1 MTNKKKNIAVNPS
14 WGGRFENA
22 VNKLTVSYTSSID
35 VDKRL
40 YEQDILGSLKYAL
53 ALKEAKVIKNID
65 YLKIS
70 KGLKAILMEIESGRF
85 QWKEELEDVHMNIE
99 DALKRK
105 AGNSAKKLHT
115 GRSRNDQVSTD
126 LRLFVLKSID
136 EMGELISNVQT
147 TILDKAKR
155 HYADL
160 MPGFTHLQVAQP
172 VTFGHHLMAWYEML
186 SRDFARLQDTKKR
199 TSIMP
204 LGSGALSGNR
214 YNIDR
219 QKLAK
224 RLNFDGISNNSIDA
238 VSDRDFSIELLSNI
252 SILGMHLSR
261 INEELILWSS
271 SQFNYVD
278 LPDEFCTGSSIM
290 PQKKN
295 PDVSE
300 LMRGGSARTISNL
313 MGLLTLMKGLPLAY
327 NRDMQED
334 KNFVFDSLDYS
345 KSSLELLSLIIKRM
359 IVNTKKMKED
369 CQLGHITATELADY
383 LVLKGLPFRKAHE
396 VVGKIVAFANKNHIQ
411 IFEVELGKLRKF
423 SKFISE
429 DVFTFIKPEE
439 AIKNKN
445 SIGGTSPKEV
455 LKQIRN
461 AEKRIALRK

>member
-1 MTNKKKNIAVNPS
+1 
-14 WGGRFENA
+14 
-22 VNKLTVSYTSSID
+22 
-35 VDKRL
+35 
-40 YEQDILGSLKYAL
+40 
-53 ALKEAKVIKNID
+53 
-65 YLKIS
+65 
-70 KGLKAILMEIESGRF
+70 
-85 QWKEELEDVHMNIE
+85 
-99 DALKRK
+99 
-105 AGNSAKKLHT
+105 
-115 GRSRNDQVSTD
+115 
-126 LRLFVLKSID
+126 
-136 EMGELISNVQT
+136 
-147 TILDKAKR
+147 
-155 HYADL
+155 
-160 MPGFTHLQVAQP
+160 
-172 VTFGHHLMAWYEML
+172 
-186 SRDFARLQDTKKR
+186 
-199 TSIMP
+199 MP

-252 SILGMHLSR
+252 SILGIHLSR
-261 INEELILWSS
+261 ISEELILWSS

-300 LMRGGSARTISNL
+300 LMRGGSSRTISNL
-313 MGLLTLMKGLPLAY
+313 MGLLALMKGLPLAY

-359 IVNTKKMKED
+359 IVNTKKMRED

-411 IFEVELGKLRKF
+411 IFEVELVKLRRF
-423 SKFISE
+423 SKLISE

-455 LKQIRN
+455 LKQIRK
-461 AEKRIALRK
+461 AEKLIALRK